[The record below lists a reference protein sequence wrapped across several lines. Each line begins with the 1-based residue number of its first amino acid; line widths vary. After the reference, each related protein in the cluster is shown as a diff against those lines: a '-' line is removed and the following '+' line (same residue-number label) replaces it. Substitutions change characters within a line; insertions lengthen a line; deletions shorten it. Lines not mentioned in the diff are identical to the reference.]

1 MDSLE
6 IAEPFLPF
14 PFLLIIQFLR
24 RYEKEPLILIH
35 LSDNWILMAGL
46 KSVLSQSTS
55 VVTRKTGNEYVL
67 VPITNNIAD
76 MNSVYTLNETG
87 AFIWEQIDGKRC
99 VEEIITRLINEY
111 DIDKQS
117 AESDVFS
124 FIENMSKYLII
135 H

>member
-1 MDSLE
+1 MT
-6 IAEPFLPF
+6 
-14 PFLLIIQFLR
+14 
-24 RYEKEPLILIH
+24 
-35 LSDNWILMAGL
+35 GL
-46 KSVLSQSTS
+46 KSILSHSS
-55 VVTRKTGNEYVL
+55 SIVTRKTGNEYIL

-87 AFIWEQIDGKRC
+87 AFIWEQIDGKRS
-99 VEEIITRLINEY
+99 VEEIIVALTTEY
-111 DIDKQS
+111 DIDKQN